1 MRHDSVTRA
10 RLAGLRTGQR
20 GESQNMDDR
29 EAGTYSTPPEAAP
42 GEAEARAA
50 RDRMSSGLPVLI
62 GSIFAG
68 AFLVGLIALLVYLL

>member
-1 MRHDSVTRA
+1 MASA
-10 RLAGLRTGQR
+10 PR
-20 GESQNMDDR
+20 GESGGMDDR

-68 AFLVGLIALLVYLL
+68 AFVVGLIALLVYVL